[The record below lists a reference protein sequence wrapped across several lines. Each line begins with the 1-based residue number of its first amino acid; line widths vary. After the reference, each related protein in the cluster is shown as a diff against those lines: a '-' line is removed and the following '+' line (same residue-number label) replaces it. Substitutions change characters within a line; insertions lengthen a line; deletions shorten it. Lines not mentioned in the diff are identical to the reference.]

1 MIPTPHALLLDIEG
15 TTTSISF
22 VYDTLFPWMRQHVGD
37 FLERHLHRD
46 DVRESIELIRQQVDA
61 DLAHDLPGIIP
72 LPDTLGDD
80 TVDAVLANV
89 HTWMDADRKLTAL
102 KQLQGLVW
110 DDGYATGQLR
120 GHLYD
125 DVVPLLDRARDR
137 GIDVAIY
144 SSGSVHAQKLLFGH
158 SVAGDL
164 TPRLCAFFDTTTG
177 PKKEARSYR
186 AIAAELDLEP
196 EQILFVSDNI
206 DEIRAAHAAG
216 MDVRVSVRPGT
227 AELPQHPFVEIHGFD
242 DLLA

>member
-22 VYDTLFPWMRQHVGD
+22 VYDTLFPWVRQHVDD
-37 FLERHLHRD
+37 FVRRHRD
-46 DVRESIELIRQQVDA
+46 RDDIRESIELIRQQAHA
-61 DLAHDLPGIIP
+61 DLADDLPGIVP
-72 LPDTLGDD
+72 VPDGVGDD
-80 TVDAVLANV
+80 VIDAVLANV
-89 HTWMDADRKLTAL
+89 RAWMDADRKLTAL
-102 KQLQGLVW
+102 KQLQGLIW
-110 DDGYATGQLR
+110 DDGYASGHLR

-125 DVVPLLDRARDR
+125 DVVPLLDRARDA

-164 TPRLCAFFDTTTG
+164 IPRLCAFFDTTTG

-196 EQILFVSDNI
+196 AQILFVSDNI
-206 DEIRAAHAAG
+206 DEIRAAHTAG
-216 MDVRVSVRPGT
+216 MDVRVSIRPGT
-227 AELPQHPFVEIHGFD
+227 AELPEHPFAEIHGFD
-242 DLLA
+242 GLLA